1 MKIVVLAGGLSP
13 ERDVSFSSGALIAN
27 ALMENGHEVMLLDLF
42 LGTDHPDFP
51 PVFRKSGEAPPYS
64 FQIPEKAPDLAAVR
78 AMSPDPES
86 LIGPGILEHCRA
98 ADAAFLALH
107 GSIGENGQLQAL
119 LDLWGIRYTGTGS
132 VGSMLAMDK
141 DLSKQLLRANGILT
155 PDWKRLDLSTG
166 TPPEG
171 ISFPCVVKP
180 CGCGSS
186 VGVTMVEEP
195 SGLRSALEEA
205 KKYEDAV
212 LIEEKIEGR
221 EFSVGILDGKA
232 LPVIEI
238 RPLAGFYDY
247 KNKYQQGLTEE
258 ICPAQIPDSLRELLQ
273 RSAEEVHRVLRLGFY
288 SRVDF
293 LADEEGRAFCLEA
306 NTLPGMTPQSLLP
319 QEARAAGISY
329 RELCEKIV
337 RAAGGPR
344 R

>member
-1 MKIVVLAGGLSP
+1 M
-13 ERDVSFSSGALIAN
+13 
-27 ALMENGHEVMLLDLF
+27 
-42 LGTDHPDFP
+42 
-51 PVFRKSGEAPPYS
+51 
-64 FQIPEKAPDLAAVR
+64 
-78 AMSPDPES
+78 
-86 LIGPGILEHCRA
+86 
-98 ADAAFLALH
+98 
-107 GSIGENGQLQAL
+107 
-119 LDLWGIRYTGTGS
+119 
-132 VGSMLAMDK
+132 
-141 DLSKQLLRANGILT
+141 
-155 PDWKRLDLSTG
+155 
-166 TPPEG
+166 
-171 ISFPCVVKP
+171 
-180 CGCGSS
+180 
-186 VGVTMVEEP
+186 
-195 SGLRSALEEA
+195 
-205 KKYEDAV
+205 
-212 LIEEKIEGR
+212 
-221 EFSVGILDGKA
+221 GILDGKA